1 MPDEKRVIVTGATG
15 LIGRRLCRQLIER
28 GYQVVVFS
36 RSPMR
41 AREAVPGAAAYVAW
55 QPAEDGAWATAIDG
69 AYGVIHLA
77 GASLFSR
84 RWSAAYKREIYD
96 SRVIGTRG
104 LVSAMAR
111 AATKPQVFVSAS
123 AVGYYGPHGD
133 TILDESAPP
142 GNDFLAQVCRAWEQ
156 EALRADHLGI
166 RTAIVRSG
174 VVLSRA
180 DGAWALPIDL
190 RGASLSRPGIVL
202 ETDAGALPLLV
213 LPFRFFVGGPILPG
227 TQWFSWIHIDDEV
240 GILVLALED
249 ERARGPINATAP
261 EPQPNRAFAQ
271 TIGRVLGRPAWMPI
285 PGFVLRLM
293 LGEMADMITT
303 GQRVIP
309 RKAQALGNQF
319 KYPTSEQ
326 ALRQLLAR

>member
-1 MPDEKRVIVTGATG
+1 M
-15 LIGRRLCRQLIER
+15 RL
-28 GYQVVVFS
+28 
-36 RSPMR
+36 
-41 AREAVPGAAAYVAW
+41 
-55 QPAEDGAWATAIDG
+55 
-69 AYGVIHLA
+69 
-77 GASLFSR
+77 
-84 RWSAAYKREIYD
+84 
-96 SRVIGTRG
+96 
-104 LVSAMAR
+104 
-111 AATKPQVFVSAS
+111 
-123 AVGYYGPHGD
+123 
-133 TILDESAPP
+133 
-142 GNDFLAQVCRAWEQ
+142 
-156 EALRADHLGI
+156 EALRLP
-166 RTAIVRSG
+166 T
-174 VVLSRA
+174 
-180 DGAWALPIDL
+180 DGHAGEALPIDL

-309 RKAQALGNQF
+309 RKAQALGYQF